1 MWKKN
6 EVSCKGYQTG
16 ISGGTP
22 FDGTSSEKKK
32 PNTYAKSSVWASTGS
47 RYYIDGKAKNI
58 PGKVYTETDTEKI
71 AEDIVDIKKQIHM
84 NISIYMLKGL

>member
-1 MWKKN
+1 MKYLAKDIRPVFPEERLLMELLLKK
-6 EVSCKGYQTG
+6 E
-16 ISGGTP
+16 
-22 FDGTSSEKKK
+22 

-58 PGKVYTETDTEKI
+58 PGKVYTETDTVKKLQKI
-71 AEDIVDIKKQIHM
+71 SLDIKKQIHM